1 MELELV
7 NLHLEEFDFE
17 LARRLNFQ
25 DSVKDLEM
33 LLEMDFVVEEGDSVL
48 LDCSLEGLELL
59 LMVKLNE
66 QVMLRMMV
74 KQLSPRKLEML
85 QAFVLS
91 PAKNAPPKKALEA
104 PPSPPNKTTCFLAAR
119 FCWILPAPNN
129 QHQQEGVQLKGV
141 QTSFFRKQIQVAVT
155 LSDFSFKISQRRRGL
170 GTAEPLPPP
179 GIQEDQS
186 GWRNPEDRTK
196 ITLSKK
202 KTNKMP
208 LVVCAE
214 VCKCKRVGVSD
225 CTDSRKYKLVCTQ
238 IDMRVSTYL
247 HLH

>member
-7 NLHLEEFDFE
+7 KLHLEEFDFE

-33 LLEMDFVVEEGDSVL
+33 LLEMDFVVEEADSVL

-91 PAKNAPPKKALEA
+91 PAKNAPPKKAPEA
-104 PPSPPNKTTCFLAAR
+104 PPGHPPNKTTEVSWLPGFSGCF
-119 FCWILPAPNN
+119 
-129 QHQQEGVQLKGV
+129 Q
-141 QTSFFRKQIQVAVT
+141 
-155 LSDFSFKISQRRRGL
+155 
-170 GTAEPLPPP
+170 PP
-179 GIQEDQS
+179 
-186 GWRNPEDRTK
+186 T
-196 ITLSKK
+196 
-202 KTNKMP
+202 KTNINKK
-208 LVVCAE
+208 E
-214 VCKCKRVGVSD
+214 
-225 CTDSRKYKLVCTQ
+225 YK
-238 IDMRVSTYL
+238 
-247 HLH
+247 

>member
-7 NLHLEEFDFE
+7 KLHLEEFDFE

-33 LLEMDFVVEEGDSVL
+33 LLEMDFVVEEADSVL

-91 PAKNAPPKKALEA
+91 PAKN
-104 PPSPPNKTTCFLAAR
+104 SPPLVRPLRHLPGTLPTKPTEVSWLPGFSGCF
-119 FCWILPAPNN
+119 
-129 QHQQEGVQLKGV
+129 Q
-141 QTSFFRKQIQVAVT
+141 
-155 LSDFSFKISQRRRGL
+155 
-170 GTAEPLPPP
+170 PP
-179 GIQEDQS
+179 
-186 GWRNPEDRTK
+186 T
-196 ITLSKK
+196 
-202 KTNKMP
+202 KTNINKK
-208 LVVCAE
+208 E
-214 VCKCKRVGVSD
+214 
-225 CTDSRKYKLVCTQ
+225 YK
-238 IDMRVSTYL
+238 
-247 HLH
+247 

>member
-7 NLHLEEFDFE
+7 KLHLEEFDFE

-33 LLEMDFVVEEGDSVL
+33 LLEMDFVVEEADSVL

-91 PAKNAPPKKALEA
+91 PAKNAPPKKAPERHL
-104 PPSPPNKTTCFLAAR
+104 PGTLPKNQRGFLAAR
-119 FCWILPAPNN
+119 FFWMLPAPNKN
-129 QHQQEGVQLKGV
+129 QDQQEGVQMKGN
-141 QTSFFRKQIQVAVT
+141 TF
-155 LSDFSFKISQRRRGL
+155 GL
-170 GTAEPLPPP
+170 QL
-179 GIQEDQS
+179 
-186 GWRNPEDRTK
+186 
-196 ITLSKK
+196 
-202 KTNKMP
+202 
-208 LVVCAE
+208 
-214 VCKCKRVGVSD
+214 
-225 CTDSRKYKLVCTQ
+225 
-238 IDMRVSTYL
+238 
-247 HLH
+247 